1 MSIRQRPIKAT
12 TRASMIESWDQM
24 DTILCALEG
33 IGDEIPDRLVIRA
46 LTLAI
51 WHLLRWTVMRIDKER
66 TKKGTDAMDK
76 KELPPFNADAA
87 EEFIT
92 QLCIDAKNQRNEVY
106 RKDNERRDGA
116 NPWYSDLY
124 YRLLG
129 QEMAYRRVLEYF
141 AQFDLNEHET
151 EKDAR

>member
-1 MSIRQRPIKAT
+1 MSMRQRPIKAT

-66 TKKGTDAMDK
+66 TEKGTDAMDK
-76 KELPPFNADAA
+76 KDCHRLTPMPPRNSSPSSASM
-87 EEFIT
+87 
-92 QLCIDAKNQRNEVY
+92 QRTRGTRSTGKTTKEGTAPTPGIRTYTTGCSV
-106 RKDNERRDGA
+106 RR
-116 NPWYSDLY
+116 
-124 YRLLG
+124 
-129 QEMAYRRVLEYF
+129 
-141 AQFDLNEHET
+141 
-151 EKDAR
+151 